1 MMMEEVEMAMEM
13 VAVGLMIYN
22 VIGYY
27 KPSPFF
33 RVKISKSQF
42 STEYVIVSFFIHSQP
57 LSLCVT

>member
-27 KPSPFF
+27 KPSPFLWL
-33 RVKISKSQF
+33 KYQNQECHL
-42 STEYVIVSFFIHSQP
+42 T
-57 LSLCVT
+57 